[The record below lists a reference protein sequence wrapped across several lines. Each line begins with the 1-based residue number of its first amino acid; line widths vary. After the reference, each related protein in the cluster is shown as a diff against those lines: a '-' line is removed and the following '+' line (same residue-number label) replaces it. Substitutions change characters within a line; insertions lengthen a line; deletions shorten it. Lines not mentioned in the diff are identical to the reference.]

1 MISAG
6 GDCEGNLLLLRP
18 LFFYL
23 GALQD
28 SVNVWRLK
36 RVLGGGEDLFFAC
49 AVDLALLNGG
59 WEKE

>member
-1 MISAG
+1 MALAG
-6 GDCEGNLLLLRP
+6 GDGDGDGDGEGDGDGDGDGEGDGNLLLLRP

-36 RVLGGGEDLFFAC
+36 RVVEG
-49 AVDLALLNGG
+49 
-59 WEKE
+59 